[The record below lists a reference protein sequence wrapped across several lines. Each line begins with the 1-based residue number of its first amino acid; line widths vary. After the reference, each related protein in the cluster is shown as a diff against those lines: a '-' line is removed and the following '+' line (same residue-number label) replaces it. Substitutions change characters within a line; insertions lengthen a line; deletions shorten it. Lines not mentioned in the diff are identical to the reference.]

1 MIFKNNIRRMLFLVV
16 YTLVVAVLIINTV
29 KHKLVIDLIYTIIF
43 TFVYVRYL
51 YKIFAN

>member
-1 MIFKNNIRRMLFLVV
+1 MIFKNNMKRMLFLAV

-43 TFVYVRYL
+43 TSVYIRYL
-51 YKIFAN
+51 YKTIVN